1 MNDRGPLLGQRSAV
15 IFLLGILTALGAS
28 LLTAAKGG
36 AIADAVLLGGA
47 SFAAAVTFFHTII
60 E

>member
-15 IFLLGILTALGAS
+15 VFLLGILTALGAG
-28 LLTAAKGG
+28 LLTFHKGG
-36 AIADAVLLGGA
+36 ATADAVLVGGA
-47 SFAAAVTFFHTII
+47 SFAAAVAFFHTII